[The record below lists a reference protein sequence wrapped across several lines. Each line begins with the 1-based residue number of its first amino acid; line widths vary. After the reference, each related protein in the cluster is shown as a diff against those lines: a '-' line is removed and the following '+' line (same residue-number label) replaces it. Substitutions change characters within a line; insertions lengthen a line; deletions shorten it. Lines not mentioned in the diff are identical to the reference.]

1 MKFTLLLFIFVIS
14 FLASINQGFSQG
26 AFVDS
31 ASVSRSDTLPIQ
43 LEKIHSPRK
52 ATLLSTIV
60 PGLGQVYNKKYWKL
74 PIVYGAI
81 GLPLYFAISNQT
93 QFYRYK
99 TAYGL
104 RIDGDDST
112 IDEFED
118 ILTTE
123 GINSNLEFHR
133 RNKDL
138 LYIFTGLFY
147 VFNIVDAAVDAHLF
161 YFPKNDNLSFNLQ
174 PDLQMTNNYQLSK
187 GFRLVI
193 TL

>member
-31 ASVSRSDTLPIQ
+31 ASVSRSDTFPIQ

-118 ILTTE
+118 ILTAE
-123 GINSNLEFHR
+123 SINSNLEFHR